1 MNELLIPEIT
11 AILEKKKVKATY
23 GALADML
30 GARAEYVISSFS
42 KSRNNRWIVNA
53 KTGLATGYADEFLD
67 DDYRA
72 KPIQLSDED
81 ALLAFLSE
89 QREVG
94 NIPEDFRNLLNFLDQ
109 RNS

>member
-1 MNELLIPEIT
+1 MLNTHFAYVMNP
-11 AILEKKKVKATY
+11 
-23 GALADML
+23 
-30 GARAEYVISSFS
+30 FS
-42 KSRNNRWIVNA
+42 RTMNNRWIVN
-53 KTGLATGYADEFLD
+53 KDTGVATGYADEFLD
-67 DDYRA
+67 DDYCKIA
-72 KPIQLSDED
+72 IQLSDKD